1 MASHMSEVIKN
12 LNCYY
17 FSSFYNVGINNQV
30 ANNIKMLHPIPFNTW
45 KSVFNVT
52 PLRGS
57 QYVMNRLALLVV
69 ETNNFTLVNLP
80 VYGKIAQG

>member
-30 ANNIKMLHPIPFNTW
+30 AKNIKMLHRIPFNTW

-52 PLRGS
+52 PQRGS
-57 QYVMNRLALLVV
+57 QNVMNRLALLVV
-69 ETNNFTLVNLP
+69 ETNNFTIVNLP